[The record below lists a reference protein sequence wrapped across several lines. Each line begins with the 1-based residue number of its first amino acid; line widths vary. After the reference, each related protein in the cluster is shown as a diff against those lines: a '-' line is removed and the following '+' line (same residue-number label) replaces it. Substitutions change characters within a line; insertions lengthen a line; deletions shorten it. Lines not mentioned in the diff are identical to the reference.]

1 MFEARCAPFLEAQVP
16 YFIRGEASAP
26 LDAGLLLTDVE
37 PDWSPSQDRLSQAI
51 RRFGAGGAN
60 SKNIVPLDF
69 KTINPRLAE
78 KLQGH
83 PVGRKPGETRLGG
96 HAVARLPS
104 EGQPSGRSPGKREYR
119 ALKLEYFG
127 QDVEPFPV
135 EWWPFVMPLD
145 ALPQALRSLQRLMLG
160 KASSWTN
167 PYNNIEFPDPELPCP
182 VQLGLLHDPQ
192 MAPVE
197 RTVQCL
203 KAGFAAHSSRYGVE
217 RLAIRDGPGHFG
229 FVDIRHEDCSAVVKI
244 KHGILDVRLWPQPGK
259 DPFSPFAQWDWLLAT
274 DQGQC
279 SAVLIPRDRV
289 PQKYFVPQADPDAST
304 GPLSLGSLD
313 AVRIESDRRLDTGQA
328 APAGVVKAMERILDD
343 AGKYNKLRAQ
353 RHTSVVGTLLPV
365 DVEVG
370 PDVDSDSECDGDEFV
385 DETKAKSNSKKVWGN
400 KFFHSGYARRQGE
413 MLRRLCEA
421 DETCSVWPLGAHPS
435 ASHVFA
441 MGNADSLVELHPDT
455 PMVYLNFAD
464 IDAVQR
470 EAMEKRRFGSFM
482 NATHGLKPSIY
493 LLNPVPEELDHL
505 PHQYFL
511 VPSTTLATE
520 NLRQRNEAYL
530 KARDNST
537 VGSLS
542 KNARPLELKYREP
555 LDVYAVDGEHL
566 KDTLQGLMRRLAM
579 NGTTLWGDAVTG
591 LGAEIHFED
600 FVTTQRE
607 VVEQCND
614 MPTKRKFG
622 LTQSTF
628 LDDPAYRVK
637 KPRRHEDAP
646 RHGSLSFD
654 GQGTKAATGD
664 PVQGTR
670 SQRVHDGNGAWGPG
684 VPILDDPQWGASL
697 ALSAAELSEWKD
709 HLSRPNY
716 TVNPRDKKL
725 PDRTKKQNSVKDV
738 EGATASSLGHS
749 EGTPRKLARL
759 SAGEDVVKGGG
770 KKTNQL

>member
-1 MFEARCAPFLEAQVP
+1 MAPPVETALKCFDQRRLRGVVADMFEARCAPFLEAQVP

-607 VVEQCND
+607 VVEQYVS
-614 MPTKRKFG
+614 M
-622 LTQSTF
+622 L
-628 LDDPAYRVK
+628 L
-637 KPRRHEDAP
+637 
-646 RHGSLSFD
+646 
-654 GQGTKAATGD
+654 GD
-664 PVQGTR
+664 
-670 SQRVHDGNGAWGPG
+670 S
-684 VPILDDPQWGASL
+684 
-697 ALSAAELSEWKD
+697 
-709 HLSRPNY
+709 
-716 TVNPRDKKL
+716 
-725 PDRTKKQNSVKDV
+725 
-738 EGATASSLGHS
+738 
-749 EGTPRKLARL
+749 
-759 SAGEDVVKGGG
+759 
-770 KKTNQL
+770 